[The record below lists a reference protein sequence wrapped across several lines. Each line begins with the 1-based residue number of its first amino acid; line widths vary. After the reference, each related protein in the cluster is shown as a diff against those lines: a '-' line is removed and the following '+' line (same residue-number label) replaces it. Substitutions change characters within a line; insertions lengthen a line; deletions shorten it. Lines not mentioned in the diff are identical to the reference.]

1 MLKKNYRDTRHNNFN
16 AHLGMAAINSDSI
29 HMSFILLNYPKK
41 NGKKRKEK
49 QNASSTI
56 LSSST
61 TMFAIRAWMTP
72 RSCVSHEF

>member
-1 MLKKNYRDTRHNNFN
+1 MLKKITEIQDNNFN

-41 NGKKRKEK
+41 WKKRKEK

>member
-1 MLKKNYRDTRHNNFN
+1 MLKKITEIQDNNFN

-72 RSCVSHEF
+72 CSCVSHEF